1 MGGGG
6 GGGEVE
12 DISLALPLVSV
23 EEPIGGSPLC
33 CEPLAMIGLA
43 GSEEGGSGCSVDPS
57 VWVKQR
63 HRGFCELV
71 GFPIESHEQ
80 ECLALL
86 QRIEADRFL
95 HKEKGGPR
103 RQPSS
108 GTKGSR
114 QLRRLVSSVNYDGCE
129 PVC

>member
-1 MGGGG
+1 
-6 GGGEVE
+6 
-12 DISLALPLVSV
+12 
-23 EEPIGGSPLC
+23 
-33 CEPLAMIGLA
+33 MIGFA
-43 GSEEGGSGCSVDPS
+43 GHEEVGQGGYMEPS

-63 HRGFCELV
+63 HRGFCKLV
-71 GFPIESHEQ
+71 GFPIQSHEQ

-95 HKEKGGPR
+95 HKKGGAR
-103 RQPSS
+103 RQPPS

-114 QLRRLVSSVNYDGCE
+114 ELHKLVSTVNYDSRQ